1 MLVGERASVQMEEY
15 RASQYAAFDV
25 PALANQVFRT
35 VLVADAFDVLLDP
48 RSHSHVM

>member
-1 MLVGERASVQMEEY
+1 MKEY

-25 PALANQVFRT
+25 PTLANQVFRT